1 MKSTLQNE
9 TEIFRQFCH
18 EKSIEEKS
26 PISKHLKSI
35 FQAGCAES
43 RLEVSE
49 LLNHTTYELFKWNN
63 LLRSVL
69 AVFIV
74 IGLLG
79 TLFGLAD
86 SLAQLSPTLGMSNPQ
101 QTNEGITHALSHLL
115 TQLKSAFA
123 PSIWGVL
130 FTVLGV
136 LLYSIYLRFACSPVK
151 SELERLTL
159 TVWAPQLY
167 PTTSQKMIETLQ
179 QSEQQMLKGFETAS
193 KVNELITSVQSEISD
208 FNQNLSRANLM
219 TGPLTTSVEHI
230 NRAAEVINEA
240 FAERLSKFSDGFSS
254 NVSRLTSFQE
264 ELRTMYQKMVDES
277 NTFQEAIKETLKTRD
292 TRLTNIL
299 KALKSYEDAYIA
311 ERGKIDAKLQQFLD
325 EATEANTSINAK
337 NRELVEQIRDQ
348 LTTKLGEIENTLHV
362 QLLSI
367 TQKFDSFD
375 VPIKTAAEKIEG
387 SQENFARFMERTV
400 GDLQREFQRQNDNNK
415 QQLDSLTQ
423 LNQRIEGLLTQLA
436 QNSQVQGNEVRML
449 SQNVGNLTK
458 DVTSLTSNI
467 DSLTSNAGS
476 LNQSIS
482 AIEQHVQTLGTS
494 AQKFAETSDISLLIS
509 NIGSLNQSVRAIAQY
524 VHTLGEAARGLA
536 EQAKSQKAPEILLSR
551 PKKRKFPFFWRK
563 R

>member
-1 MKSTLQNE
+1 MDK
-9 TEIFRQFCH
+9 TEIFRRFCH
-18 EKSIEEKS
+18 EKAIGEMS
-26 PISKHLKSI
+26 PLSKHLKSI
-35 FQAGCAES
+35 FLAGCAES

-63 LLRSVL
+63 ILRSVL

-86 SLAQLSPTLGMSNPQ
+86 SLAQLSPALGTSNPQ
-101 QTNEGITHALSHLL
+101 QTNEGITQALSHLL

-136 LLYSIYLRFACSPVK
+136 IFYSIYLRFACSPVK

-159 TVWAPQLY
+159 TVLVPQLY

-179 QSEQQMLKGFETAS
+179 QSEQQMRKGFETAI
-193 KVNELITSVQSEISD
+193 KVNELVTSVQSKISD
-208 FNQNLSRANLM
+208 FNQNLREANRV
-219 TGPLTTSVEHI
+219 TNTLTVSVSQI
-230 NRAAEVINEA
+230 NQAAGVINEA
-240 FAERLSKFSDGFSS
+240 FAQRLSNFSGEFSD

-264 ELRTMYQKMVDES
+264 DIRTLYQQMIDES
-277 NTFQEAIKETLKTRD
+277 ETFQKSTRATLEAQNTRFVD
-292 TRLTNIL
+292 IL

-311 ERGKIDAKLQQFLD
+311 ERGQIDSKLKQFWD
-325 EATEANTSINAK
+325 EATEANTSLNAK

-348 LTTKLGEIENTLHV
+348 LTTKLGEIETTLRV

-375 VPIKTAAEKIEG
+375 VPIKNAAEKIEG
-387 SQENFARFMERTV
+387 SQEAFAKFMERTV
-400 GDLQREFQRQNDNNK
+400 GDLQRQFQRQNDNNK

-436 QNSQVQGNEVRML
+436 QNSEVQGNDVRVL
-449 SQNVGNLTK
+449 SQNVGNLTGYII
-458 DVTSLTSNI
+458 SLTSNI
-467 DSLTSNAGS
+467 NSLTSNAGS
-476 LNQSIS
+476 LNQSVS
-482 AIEQHVQTLGTS
+482 AIEQHVQTLGAAT
-494 AQKFAETSDISLLIS
+494 QKFSETSNIPLLIS
-509 NIGSLNQSVRAIAQY
+509 NIGALNQSVRAIAQ
-524 VHTLGEAARGLA
+524 HAQTLGEAAKMLV
-536 EQAKSQKAPEILLSR
+536 EQARSQRFSGINEPPFWEKL
-551 PKKRKFPFFWRK
+551 FFWRK
-563 R
+563 RQ

>member
-1 MKSTLQNE
+1 MDK
-9 TEIFRQFCH
+9 TEIFRRFCH
-18 EKSIEEKS
+18 EKAIGEMS
-26 PISKHLKSI
+26 PLSKHLKSI
-35 FQAGCAES
+35 FLAGCAES

-63 LLRSVL
+63 ILRSVL

-86 SLAQLSPTLGMSNPQ
+86 SLAQLSPALGTSNPQ
-101 QTNEGITHALSHLL
+101 QTNEGITQALSHLL

-136 LLYSIYLRFACSPVK
+136 IFYSIYLRFACSPVK

-159 TVWAPQLY
+159 TVWVPQLY

-179 QSEQQMLKGFETAS
+179 QSEQQMRKGFETAI
-193 KVNELITSVQSEISD
+193 KVNELVTSVQSKISD
-208 FNQNLSRANLM
+208 FNQNLREANRV
-219 TGPLTTSVEHI
+219 TNTLTVSVSQI
-230 NRAAEVINEA
+230 NQAAGVINEA
-240 FAERLSKFSDGFSS
+240 FAQRLSNFSGEFSD

-264 ELRTMYQKMVDES
+264 DIRTLYQQMIDES
-277 NTFQEAIKETLKTRD
+277 ETFQKSTRATLEAQNTRFVD
-292 TRLTNIL
+292 IL

-311 ERGKIDAKLQQFLD
+311 ERGQIDSKLKQFWD
-325 EATEANTSINAK
+325 EATEANTSLNAK

-348 LTTKLGEIENTLHV
+348 LTTKLGEIETTLRV

-375 VPIKTAAEKIEG
+375 VPIKNAAEKIEG
-387 SQENFARFMERTV
+387 SQEAFAKFMERTV
-400 GDLQREFQRQNDNNK
+400 GDLQRQFQRQNDNNK

-436 QNSQVQGNEVRML
+436 QNSEVQGNDVRVL
-449 SQNVGNLTK
+449 SQNVGNLTGYII
-458 DVTSLTSNI
+458 SLTSNI
-467 DSLTSNAGS
+467 NSLTSNAGS
-476 LNQSIS
+476 LNQSVS
-482 AIEQHVQTLGTS
+482 AIEQHVQTLGAAT
-494 AQKFAETSDISLLIS
+494 QKFSETSNIPLLIS
-509 NIGSLNQSVRAIAQY
+509 NIGALNQSVRAIAQ
-524 VHTLGEAARGLA
+524 HAQTLGEAAKMLV
-536 EQAKSQKAPEILLSR
+536 EQARSQRFSGINEPPFWEKL
-551 PKKRKFPFFWRK
+551 FFWRK
-563 R
+563 RQ